1 MSTNVRL
8 YLQDDAK
15 IYFSR
20 DKIDEIRRVNQY
32 DLTVGCPKKRDNQSV
47 SNQRSCGYV
56 KDDEHENDVF
66 SGLDPDWRH
75 CEL

>member
-20 DKIDEIRRVNQY
+20 VKRDGIKRVNQY
-32 DLTVGCPKKRDNQSV
+32 DFRVGCPKKKDTESV
-47 SNQRSCGYV
+47 SNQRPWGYV

-66 SGLDPDWRH
+66 RGLDPDRRH
-75 CEL
+75 CEP